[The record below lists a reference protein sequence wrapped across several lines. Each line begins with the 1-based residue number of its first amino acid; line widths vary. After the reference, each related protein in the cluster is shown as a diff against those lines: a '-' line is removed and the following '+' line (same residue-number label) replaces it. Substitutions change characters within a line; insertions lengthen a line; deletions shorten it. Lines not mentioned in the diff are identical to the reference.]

1 MTGMLLDALAGNP
14 LLVLFGVAGSGYLFG
29 RIRVC
34 GFSLGVAGVLFAGIA
49 AGALDARL
57 R

>member
-1 MTGMLLDALAGNP
+1 MLLDALAGNP